1 MSSGKSS
8 APTKGSRRRVE
19 TPADDAGLPMAA
31 IGRWALLLAGLASLG
46 MAVSGVEIHPYGD
59 AAMLAG
65 VGSVLVSTAYT
76 LALAA
81 RTGGRPLIFGA
92 LVMALGVAILWSDL
106 DQLRTGAALLTSVL
120 AAVLAV
126 MTTVPAVRYW
136 QAVREVL
143 IAVVVAGIGAFAS
156 IGFAPVL
163 HPLKFEYLTLG
174 LSLLMAF
181 LLVYRLGAGFH
192 GLGRRGLGLV
202 LVGGLVL
209 ALSLAYAE
217 VLRRYGTPSLI
228 NATFDGARWIHDTLG
243 AIPRPIV
250 SLLGIPALAWGCHIR
265 ARRRQGWWVSA
276 FGVAAT
282 APIAHALVRPE
293 VPLMEI
299 GLQLLYSV
307 VIGLII
313 GFIVIRADLWFADT
327 RGSRAR
333 RAEEQTAVRPEPGR
347 GRALM

>member
-1 MSSGKSS
+1 
-8 APTKGSRRRVE
+8 
-19 TPADDAGLPMAA
+19 MAA

-46 MAVSGVEIHPYGD
+46 MAVSGVEIRPYGD

-347 GRALM
+347 GRALL